1 MKANQGGFH
10 TQTEVVPLSKPAI
23 TGTPTVIAPQKWK
36 NHFAQILKFQD
47 YLYPSLPYTALHL
60 LSKINEMQFF
70 PPHFFKKAFQV
81 KNFVL
86 YFESLKC

>member
-47 YLYPSLPYTALHL
+47 YLYPS
-60 LSKINEMQFF
+60 
-70 PPHFFKKAFQV
+70 
-81 KNFVL
+81 
-86 YFESLKC
+86 